1 MTSAFSPLSPLP
13 PDALLGL
20 MTAYR
25 EDSRAEKYD
34 LGVGVYKDDEGN
46 TPVMS
51 AVAKAEARML
61 ETQVT
66 KVYEGP
72 RGNVD
77 FCAAI
82 EDFVFGAEA
91 PARKE
96 GRTLSFT
103 APGGCGALSLGV
115 GLMRRIG
122 VNKVWVS
129 KPTWPNHP
137 KVVEALGLA
146 VGEYGYADPETGT
159 ADRAAMIADLSKAA
173 PGDGVLVQGPCHNP
187 TGIDLTL
194 EDWRVLGAF
203 VKERGLVVMLDVAY
217 HGFAHGLDADMAG
230 VRAFIDEA
238 GEAMVAYSCSKNF
251 GLYRERAGCFL
262 AIGETPEGIAA
273 ATTHVADLS
282 RSAWSMPPAH
292 GAGIVATILGDPAL
306 RAEWETELT
315 SMRERMISLR
325 KALADQ
331 LVERTGSNRLASLA
345 TQTGMFS
352 QLPVSPEG
360 AKTLREAYGLYMP
373 GSGRINVAGL
383 NLKDIPRVAEIIA
396 TAL

>member
-1 MTSAFSPLSPLP
+1 MSHFSDLQALP

-25 EDSRAEKYD
+25 EDKRAEKYD
-34 LGVGVYKDDEGN
+34 LGVGVYKDDQGN
-46 TPVMS
+46 TPVLS
-51 AVAKAEARML
+51 AVAKAEALML
-61 ETQVT
+61 QRQTT

-72 RGNVD
+72 RGNTD

-82 EDFVFGAEA
+82 EDFVFGVDA

-103 APGGCGALSLGV
+103 APGGCGALALGA
-115 GLMRRIG
+115 GLMRRVG
-122 VNKVWVS
+122 VKKVWVS

-137 KVVEALGLA
+137 NVVKAIGLGVA
-146 VGEYGYADPETGT
+146 EYRYADPETGT
-159 ADRAAMIADLSKAA
+159 ADRAAMIEDLSKAER
-173 PGDGVLVQGPCHNP
+173 GDGVIVQGPCHNP

-194 EDWRVLGAF
+194 DDWRALGAF
-203 VKERGLVVMLDVAY
+203 AKERGLVVMLDVAY
-217 HGFAHGLDADMAG
+217 HGFAHGLETDIAG
-230 VRAFIDEA
+230 VRAFLAEA
-238 GEAMVAYSCSKNF
+238 GEAMISYSCSKNF

-262 AIGETPEGIAA
+262 AVGETPEGIAA
-273 ATTHVADLS
+273 ATTHIADIS
-282 RSAWSMPPAH
+282 RATWSMPPAH
-292 GAGIVATILGDPAL
+292 GAGIVATVLGDVAL
-306 RAEWETELT
+306 RAEWEAELT

-325 KALADQ
+325 KALSDE
-331 LVERTGSNRLASLA
+331 LVQRTGSNRLAALT
-345 TQTGMFS
+345 TQNGMFS

-360 AKTLREAYGLYMP
+360 AKNLREESGLYMP

-383 NLKDIPRVAEIIA
+383 NLKDIPRIAEIIA